1 MSFVAQRVFTENDQ
15 GLFAHASG
23 DRNPIHTDALAARRL
38 LFGEPVVHGV
48 HALLWMLNAVAS
60 RLPQKEPSTWL
71 SVATRFRKPVFLNEM
86 VSISETVRDAS
97 VVQYVLRRD
106 EVVLIS
112 VRISVVDAPDNAD
125 QRGDDCT
132 DVAVFDAEPNAPTFD
147 QARHCAGRISSN
159 DESGLALLDLFPAL
173 GKVLGTTRLTQIAL
187 LSAIVGMRVPGKHSL
202 IAALSLTLASNEKV
216 QETASVA
223 YAVDN
228 VSEQFNVVHIAVR
241 ASGMRARLEAFFRP
255 APVELPAMEELR
267 ARTDSE
273 TFAGHRVLVVGGSRG
288 LGGLAAC
295 ILSAGGAEVIVTY
308 ANGVTEAEAL
318 GEHPRIR
325 AVHLDVVAATDE
337 DFDRCFS
344 APVDVLI
351 YCATPRIFFRRSRSL
366 HPDRLHKFMEYY
378 VSGFS
383 RLFAHFINQAPQCA
397 ACLYPSSV
405 AVERDDADT
414 VEYRIAKLAGE
425 QLCKALA
432 AQYPECRLSA
442 PRLPRLNTDQTAM
455 IGAQPSE
462 DSVPYMI
469 NLLTDLLDVAS
480 REVPG
485 TERA

>member
-1 MSFVAQRVFTENDQ
+1 
-15 GLFAHASG
+15 
-23 DRNPIHTDALAARRL
+23 L

-86 VSISETVRDAS
+86 VSINETVRDAS

-112 VRISVVDAPDNAD
+112 IRIGVVDAPENAD
-125 QRGDDCT
+125 QRGDDYT
-132 DVAVFDAEPNAPTFD
+132 DVAVFDDEPNAPTFD

-159 DESGLALLDLFPAL
+159 DESGSALLDLFPAL
-173 GKVLGTTRLTQIAL
+173 GKALGTTRLTQIAL
-187 LSAIVGMRVPGKHSL
+187 LSAIVGMRVPGQHSL
-202 IAALSLTLASNEKV
+202 ISALSLTLAPNQKV
-216 QETASVA
+216 QETASIA
-223 YAVDN
+223 YTVDN
-228 VSEQFNVVHIAVR
+228 VSEEFKLVHIAVR
-241 ASGMRARLEAFFRP
+241 ASGMRARVEAFFRP
-255 APVELPAMEELR
+255 APVELPAMDELR
-267 ARTDSE
+267 ARLDSQ

-308 ANGVTEAEAL
+308 ANGVTEADAL

-325 AVHLDVVAATDE
+325 AVHLDVVTATDE

-351 YCATPRIFFRRSRSL
+351 YCATPRIFFRRSRPL
-366 HPDRLHKFMEYY
+366 HSDRLHKFMEYY

-383 RLFAHFINQAPQCA
+383 RLFGHFINQVPQCA

-414 VEYRIAKLAGE
+414 VEYRVAKLAGE

-462 DSVPYMI
+462 DSVAYMI
-469 NLLTDLLDVAS
+469 KLLTDLFDVAS